1 MHLCLGTCPSLVV
14 LTEGASQV
22 IKPDASGTLT
32 QGTSHSYWFVSIS
45 IPLLSGLGY
54 LALFAIQDTL
64 PST

>member
-1 MHLCLGTCPSLVV
+1 MHLCLGTCPSQVV

-22 IKPDASGTLT
+22 IKPGTLT

-45 IPLLSGLGY
+45 VPLLSVLGY
-54 LALFAIQDTL
+54 LALFAIRDAL